1 MSFLEFRQKFYSLAC
16 FNTNQVFAWDPGF
29 DRNNLSRWSKN
40 GLIISLRQGYYTFP
54 EYISLPDYPF
64 LFANIIYSP
73 SYISLY
79 SALSF
84 YGMIPES
91 VLQITSVSS
100 LKTASFKNNSGVFT
114 YRSVKDELMFGYTAK
129 QLAGGRSFHIATPEK
144 AILDLLYLYPFYNSI
159 NEMVGL
165 RIDAEWLNEELN
177 VKTLGEYNTRF
188 SSKALTRR
196 VKLFLKAYEL

>member
-40 GLIISLRQGYYTFP
+40 GLIISLRQGSYTFP
-54 EYISLPDYPF
+54 EYISQPDYPF
-64 LFANIIYSP
+64 LFANTIYTP

-91 VLQITSVSS
+91 VLQVTSVSS
-100 LKTASFKNNSGVFT
+100 LKTASFTNKLGVFT

-129 QLAGGRSFHIATPEK
+129 QFTGGRSFHIATPEK
-144 AILDLLYLYPFYNSI
+144 AILDLLYLYPTYNSASDMA
-159 NEMVGL
+159 NL
-165 RIDAEWLNEELN
+165 RIDTDWLNDELDME
-177 VKTLGEYNTRF
+177 TLSEYSKRF
-188 SSKALTRR
+188 GSKALSRR
-196 VKLFLKAYEL
+196 VRLFIKAYEL